1 MLGFTLPLLV
11 FGGLEGFIAILLL
24 LPLPFCRPAIFICKL
39 TKTHAG
45 RTVVITISIVL
56 LALLLAPLYDLI
68 HMHDRP
74 EETAGASSERRESEA
89 TANLGA
95 VLTGSTLVTMFV
107 VRKLGLTLAEL
118 DDVTSGVTTTAEAK
132 AHVSAF
138 GGAPTSDTAG
148 AGGIATENPK
158 D

>member
-1 MLGFTLPLLV
+1 
-11 FGGLEGFIAILLL
+11 
-24 LPLPFCRPAIFICKL
+24 
-39 TKTHAG
+39 
-45 RTVVITISIVL
+45 
-56 LALLLAPLYDLI
+56 
-68 HMHDRP
+68 MHDRP

-158 D
+158 DL